1 MSHLTKLQT
10 DAILKA
16 QGADG
21 HSPKNEDVS
30 DMLCISREDA
40 SQFVIDQL
48 VLNRVPLTPDL
59 DALQKAKRAVIRR
72 MKPTRSDTSK
82 SDPSLN
88 TFEKKD
94 SDVKAL
100 LIWLFGT
107 WLMEQK
113 LGRPVAIY
121 IRSNTN
127 AELHYVSDALQVLIA
142 RDIIEV
148 VKGAEKGVKPTAY
161 RVVLID
167 EILEP
172 LVTLVTKSGLNS

>member
-1 MSHLTKLQT
+1 
-10 DAILKA
+10 
-16 QGADG
+16 
-21 HSPKNEDVS
+21 
-30 DMLCISREDA
+30 
-40 SQFVIDQL
+40 
-48 VLNRVPLTPDL
+48 
-59 DALQKAKRAVIRR
+59 
-72 MKPTRSDTSK
+72 
-82 SDPSLN
+82 
-88 TFEKKD
+88 
-94 SDVKAL
+94 
-100 LIWLFGT
+100 
-107 WLMEQK
+107 
-113 LGRPVAIY
+113 VAIY